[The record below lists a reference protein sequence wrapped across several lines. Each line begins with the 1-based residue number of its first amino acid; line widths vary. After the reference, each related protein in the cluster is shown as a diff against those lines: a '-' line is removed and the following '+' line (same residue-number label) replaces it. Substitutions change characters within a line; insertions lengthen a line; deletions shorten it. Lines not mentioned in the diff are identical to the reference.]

1 MTTPTPPRRAGK
13 PRKTVTDEARAE
25 QLLDELRQ
33 AEALFRE
40 TAERRVQLAIEA
52 HAIGLTTTRIA
63 EAVGVSQPSVSNWVR
78 AARATDAHSNPND

>member
-1 MTTPTPPRRAGK
+1 MIMPTPPRRAGK

-40 TAERRVQLAIEA
+40 SAARRVELAIEA
-52 HAIGLTTTRIA
+52 HAIGLTTTKIA
-63 EAVGVSQPSVSNWVR
+63 EAVGVSQPAVSNWVR
-78 AARATDAHSNPND
+78 AAREAQGHSNSTK

>member
-1 MTTPTPPRRAGK
+1 MTTPTPPRRTGK

-33 AEALFRE
+33 AEVLFRE

-52 HAIGLTTTRIA
+52 HSIGLTTTRIA

-78 AARATDAHSNPND
+78 AARATSTHGNPNE